1 MKKKISI
8 LLLALTLFMCG
19 CGSETGKTVSMY
31 DLRQTMEKADSGL
44 PEMLNASSSEDD
56 AKKLFEN
63 ISDMDYSKVESY
75 FVSYSKEGKADEI
88 AVIAVRNPAD
98 VDAAKKSLE
107 AHKEDRYQLL
117 NQYEPEEVKRIEDG
131 IVFSQGQYAVLIIC
145 DDKDSVRKA
154 FEETIQ

>member
-1 MKKKISI
+1 
-8 LLLALTLFMCG
+8 
-19 CGSETGKTVSMY
+19 
-31 DLRQTMEKADSGL
+31 
-44 PEMLNASSSEDD
+44 
-56 AKKLFEN
+56 
-63 ISDMDYSKVESY
+63 MDSY